1 MRRER
6 NLNSGEEH
14 WHTELTKK
22 LSTLQLFVNFFD
34 FATSDPSASGGWPS
48 LFDCPHAMRRPTFWL
63 GNRSHSPQPVVRR
76 DDAASPPPPSPLSF
90 TRCRLFSRLSPLN
103 RGRVV
108 RALALT
114 LFVII
119 FSVVEVFVLS
129 DAGGIWGAVSSV
141 KRSFEPRCSVVT
153 SALRN
158 LSSVETFGLPRE
170 RAGGVSMCLV
180 FGGDA
185 SASLR
190 EWLIFHR
197 AQGIRRVMIAWNF
210 QAHEGASFAEP
221 HRAVFDAVVKPF
233 VEMGFVDV
241 VTVNSVGARVAAV
254 IEGARRARAASNSA
268 CAPSASDDRELERQL
283 RHCTDP
289 DRYRFA
295 AGENDCQMLAVT
307 LCLSQAQLL
316 GDEWMGHF
324 DGDELV
330 FAPPSARP
338 ECFWGGRPSGEEPG
352 RLRARES
359 GLDAARGS
367 GEELSASCVVRVPHS
382 APLLTGHNVRDAL
395 ADIPGVFT
403 VVALHGAAFGLAR
416 EDTAAASNWI
426 ERFGRT
432 SPADSAGRL
441 VGLPAEFG
449 GRNPSALLKWLMC
462 PEWFCGMAGGSVKSF
477 TRVQGVSATG
487 LRVHKQ
493 ATGLLRSYYLAP
505 GAPLRYNHFI
515 LGDRESLTA
524 KATSINAGRAA
535 SYRAILDN
543 KMGLLDYMSTF
554 PDESSRALL
563 PVLRYCNDESKWR
576 ETICGGM

>member
-1 MRRER
+1 
-6 NLNSGEEH
+6 
-14 WHTELTKK
+14 
-22 LSTLQLFVNFFD
+22 
-34 FATSDPSASGGWPS
+34 
-48 LFDCPHAMRRPTFWL
+48 MRRPTFWL
-63 GNRSHSPQPVVRR
+63 GPRSRSPPPVAVH
-76 DDAASPPPPSPLSF
+76 DDAASPPSPPLPTF
-90 TRCRLFSRLSPLN
+90 TRCRFISRMSPLN
-103 RGRVV
+103 RGRLL
-108 RALALT
+108 RALALALLVL
-114 LFVII
+114 LF
-119 FSVVEVFVLS
+119 SLVELFVLS
-129 DAGGIWGAVSSV
+129 DAGGVLGAISSV
-141 KRSFEPRCSVVT
+141 KRSLEPRCSVVA

-158 LSSVETFGLPRE
+158 LSSSAAFAKS
-170 RAGGVSMCLV
+170 RAQPNGVSMCLV

-185 SASLR
+185 RVSLR
-190 EWLIFHR
+190 EWLLFHR
-197 AQGIRRVMIAWNF
+197 AQGVRRVTIAWNF

-233 VEMGFVDV
+233 VEAGFVDV
-241 VTVNSVGARVAAV
+241 VAVDTVGARVSA
-254 IEGARRARAASNSA
+254 IIDGARRARAASTSA
-268 CAPSASDDRELERQL
+268 CAPSASDDAELERQL

-338 ECFWGGRPSGEEPG
+338 ECFWGGRPPGEEPG

-395 ADIPGVFT
+395 AAVPGVFS
-403 VVALHGAAFGLAR
+403 VVALHGAVFGLAR
-416 EDTAAASNWI
+416 QEVATAASSTWI
-426 ERFGRT
+426 ESFART

-449 GRNPSALLKWLMC
+449 GRNPSALSKWLMC

-477 TRVQGVSATG
+477 TRVQGVSAAG

-493 ATGLLRSYYLAP
+493 ATGLLRSYDLAP
-505 GAPLRYNHFI
+505 GALLRYNHFI

-563 PVLRYCNDESKWR
+563 PVVRYCDDERKWS
-576 ETICGGM
+576 EAACGGT